1 MKKLTSI
8 ITIISIMAGSSGNTF
23 FKAYEDV
30 YPETAIVTETDLET
44 DLVTVETLNGNL
56 FQFEGIEDYQT
67 GDIVSMIMDS
77 NKTPEVT
84 DDIILSVKYS
94 GYIPETTPAEVPEVE
109 TTPEADLF
117 AEYIN
122 AIENGSYNE

>member
-8 ITIISIMAGSSGNTF
+8 ITIISIMAGSSGEIY
-23 FKAYEDV
+23 FKSFEDI
-30 YPETAIVTETDLET
+30 YPETAIITETNQEA
-44 DLVTVETLNGNL
+44 DLVTVQTLNGNL

-77 NKTPEVT
+77 NKTEVVT

-94 GYIPETTPAEVPEVE
+94 GYIPEEVPEAE
-109 TTPEADLF
+109 NADPDF
-117 AEYIN
+117 MEYLE

>member
-23 FKAYEDV
+23 FKAYEDI
-30 YPETAIVTETDLET
+30 YPETAIVTETNQET
-44 DLVTVETLNGNL
+44 DIVTVETMNGNR
-56 FQFEGIEDYQT
+56 FEFYGVEDYTT
-67 GDIVSMIMDS
+67 GDIVSMIMNS
-77 NKTPEVT
+77 NKTEAVT

-94 GYIPETTPAEVPEVE
+94 GYIQQIQEVPEAE
-109 TTPEADLF
+109 NADPDF
-117 AEYIN
+117 MEYLE